1 MVSPSL
7 AYMHNNVTRALFL
20 ASPLYKAK
28 KLPKIMFKQTFAKTN
43 NMPEKSLQTIFIH
56 HRQQETEKWINVV
69 AQVVRFVNK
78 MSFKSIERS

>member
-1 MVSPSL
+1 
-7 AYMHNNVTRALFL
+7 
-20 ASPLYKAK
+20 
-28 KLPKIMFKQTFAKTN
+28 MFKQTFAKTN